1 MKISYNWLKQYIQ
14 TELAPEEISK
24 ILTNTGLE
32 VESLERIQTIPGGL
46 EGLVIGYVTFRD
58 KHPNADKLS
67 VTKVNVGG
75 ERELDIVCGAPNV
88 AAGQKV
94 VVATV
99 GCIVHPVSGEPFE
112 IKKAKIRGEVSE
124 GMICAEDEIGLGE
137 SHAGI
142 MVLPEDA
149 PIGMPAKEYFKIEDD
164 YCFEIGLTPNRVD
177 ASSHI
182 GVARDV
188 AAVLKGAVVIPS
200 IDNFKVEN
208 NDLKISVEVKDSEAC
223 PRYSG
228 VTISGVT
235 VKDSPEWLQNKLRA
249 IGIRPINNVVDV
261 TNYVLHET
269 GQPLHAFDAAEI
281 KGNKVIVRK
290 AVERSTFVTLDGAE
304 RKLSAN
310 DLMICNEQEEM
321 CIAGVFGGLNAGVKE
336 TTKAIFLESAYFSSV
351 SVRKTAKL
359 HNLKTDSSF
368 RFERGT
374 DPEATVYAL
383 KRATLLIKE
392 VAGGSVSSDV
402 IDIYPTVI
410 KKAEVDVTYKNVYRL
425 IGKQIPAEEIKSIL
439 KGLGIEILSENAEG
453 FKVSVPTNKVDV
465 TREVD
470 IIEEILRIYGYNNV
484 EIPTI
489 LNSSLSF
496 AIKPDREKLQN
507 VVSDFFTA
515 NGFNEIMSN
524 SLTKSAYSQLTATI
538 NPEENVVILNPL
550 STDLDVMRQTLLFSG
565 LEAIAYNQ
573 NRKNADVKFYEFGKI
588 YKTIENGYYEEPR
601 LALFVTG
608 RKEIEQWNASAN
620 QVDYFLLK
628 GYVDAIIKKLKV
640 SVASSE
646 VINNDIFA
654 EGLAYKKGKNV
665 IVQFGQVSKAVLKKL
680 DIDKPVFYADF
691 NWEYLLKVQLNNV
704 AEYKEVAKFP
714 AVRRDLS
721 MLLDSSVNFAS
732 LKEIAFQVE
741 KNLLKEVNIFDKYE
755 GDKLPQ
761 GKKSYALSFV
771 IQDEEKTLTDKQ
783 IDGIMQK
790 LIAGFEKVGAEI
802 RK

>member
-1 MKISYNWLKQYIQ
+1 MKISYNWLKQYIH

-32 VESLERIQTIPGGL
+32 VESLEKIQTIKGGL
-46 EGLVIGYVTFRD
+46 EGLVIGHVTFRE

-99 GCIVHPVSGEPFE
+99 GCTVYPVTGEPFE

-188 AAVLKGAVVIPS
+188 AAVLKGAVIMPS
-200 IDNFKVEN
+200 IDDFTVDN
-208 NDLKISVEVKDSEAC
+208 NNLNISVEVKDSEAC

-249 IGIRPINNVVDV
+249 IGIRPINNIVDV

-269 GQPLHAFDAAEI
+269 GQPLHAFDAAEV

-290 AVERSTFVTLDGAE
+290 AVEGTLFVTLDGAE

-310 DLMICNEQEEM
+310 DLMICNESDEM
-321 CIAGVFGGLNAGVKE
+321 CIAGVFGGLNSGVKE
-336 TTKAIFLESAYFSSV
+336 STKAIFLESAYFSSV

-383 KRATLLIKE
+383 KRAALLIKE
-392 VAGGSVSSDV
+392 VAGGTISSDV
-402 IDIYPTVI
+402 VDIYPTVI
-410 KKAEVDVTYKNVYRL
+410 KKAEIDVTYKNVYRL

-538 NPEENVVILNPL
+538 NPDENVVILNPL

-588 YKTIENGYYEEPR
+588 YRTVENGYYEEPR

-608 RKEIEQWNASAN
+608 RKDIEQWNTSAN

-628 GYVDAIIKKLKV
+628 GYVDAIVKKLKV

-646 VINNDIFA
+646 VITNDVFA

-665 IVQFGQVSKAVLKKL
+665 IVQFGQVSKAILKKL
-680 DIDKPVFYADF
+680 DIDKPVFFADF

-704 AEYKEVAKFP
+704 AEYQEVAKFP

-741 KNLLKEVNIFDKYE
+741 KSLLKEVNIFDKYE

-790 LIAGFEKVGAEI
+790 LIAGFEKIGAEI

>member
-1 MKISYNWLKQYIQ
+1 MKISYNWLKQYIH

-32 VESLERIQTIPGGL
+32 VESLEKIQTIKGGL
-46 EGLVIGYVTFRD
+46 EGLVIGHVTFRE

-75 ERELDIVCGAPNV
+75 ERELEIVCGAPNV

-99 GCIVHPVSGEPFE
+99 GCTVYPVTGEPFE

-188 AAVLKGAVVIPS
+188 AAVLKGAVIMPS
-200 IDNFKVEN
+200 IDDFTVDN
-208 NDLKISVEVKDSEAC
+208 NNLNISVEVKDSEAC

-249 IGIRPINNVVDV
+249 IGIRPINNIVDV

-269 GQPLHAFDAAEI
+269 GQPLHAFDAAEV

-290 AVERSTFVTLDGAE
+290 AVEGTLFVTLDGAE

-310 DLMICNEQEEM
+310 DLMICNESDEM
-321 CIAGVFGGLNAGVKE
+321 CIAGVFGGLNSGVKE
-336 TTKAIFLESAYFSSV
+336 STKAIFLESAYFSSV

-383 KRATLLIKE
+383 KRAALLIKE
-392 VAGGSVSSDV
+392 VAGGTISSDV
-402 IDIYPTVI
+402 VDIYPTVI
-410 KKAEVDVTYKNVYRL
+410 KKAEIDVTYKNVYRL

-538 NPEENVVILNPL
+538 NPDENVVILNPL

-588 YKTIENGYYEEPR
+588 YRTVENGYYEEPR

-608 RKEIEQWNASAN
+608 RKDIEQWNTSAN

-628 GYVDAIIKKLKV
+628 GYVDAIVKKLKV

-646 VINNDIFA
+646 VISNDVFA

-665 IVQFGQVSKAVLKKL
+665 IVQFGQVSKAILKKL
-680 DIDKPVFYADF
+680 DIDKPVFFADF

-704 AEYKEVAKFP
+704 AEYQEVAKFP

-741 KNLLKEVNIFDKYE
+741 KSLLKEVNIFDKYE

-790 LIAGFEKVGAEI
+790 LIAGFEKIGAEI

>member
-1 MKISYNWLKQYIQ
+1 
-14 TELAPEEISK
+14 
-24 ILTNTGLE
+24 
-32 VESLERIQTIPGGL
+32 
-46 EGLVIGYVTFRD
+46 
-58 KHPNADKLS
+58 
-67 VTKVNVGG
+67 
-75 ERELDIVCGAPNV
+75 
-88 AAGQKV
+88 
-94 VVATV
+94 
-99 GCIVHPVSGEPFE
+99 
-112 IKKAKIRGEVSE
+112 
-124 GMICAEDEIGLGE
+124 
-137 SHAGI
+137 
-142 MVLPEDA
+142 
-149 PIGMPAKEYFKIEDD
+149 
-164 YCFEIGLTPNRVD
+164 
-177 ASSHI
+177 
-182 GVARDV
+182 
-188 AAVLKGAVVIPS
+188 
-200 IDNFKVEN
+200 
-208 NDLKISVEVKDSEAC
+208 
-223 PRYSG
+223 
-228 VTISGVT
+228 
-235 VKDSPEWLQNKLRA
+235 
-249 IGIRPINNVVDV
+249 
-261 TNYVLHET
+261 
-269 GQPLHAFDAAEI
+269 
-281 KGNKVIVRK
+281 
-290 AVERSTFVTLDGAE
+290 
-304 RKLSAN
+304 
-310 DLMICNEQEEM
+310 MICNEQEEM